1 MNSRLVFSL
10 RGNHTLIWFFQRP
23 TAATSNGTMTALTTG
38 IQTLPNCV
46 AADQMSFTTVTGGIQ
61 LTGSSQGC
69 TVSLNLANSAD
80 NLFGAD
86 VTRNCTASDI
96 TTLDAPVK
104 PVYFWF
110 ASPTANPPA
119 AALVF
124 CRPQLSLHNVTITVN
139 LANGNLINV
148 QPNADLTP
156 PDNLAANPPFN
167 GHALNGVEFNL
178 TGASAE
184 TILRGNATQLQL
196 PASMLQIMERGD
208 LATVLR
214 DPAQVANITT
224 NRYQLFLAL
233 SARSNYF
240 VSETNGVH
248 LLVSILEIQQRLW
261 MS

>member
-1 MNSRLVFSL
+1 M
-10 RGNHTLIWFFQRP
+10 
-23 TAATSNGTMTALTTG
+23 SNGTMTALTTG

-46 AADQMSFTTVTGGIQ
+46 APEQMSFTAVAGGTQ

-69 TVSLNLANSAD
+69 TVDMNFD
-80 NLFGAD
+80 NTAENIFGVD
-86 VTRNCTASDI
+86 VLRNCTAADI
-96 TTLDAPVK
+96 AALDATTK

-110 ASPTANPPA
+110 ASPKSSPPVA
-119 AALVF
+119 SLVF

-156 PDNLAANPPFN
+156 PGNLAENAPFN
-167 GHALNGVEFNL
+167 GQAFNGVEFNI

-184 TILRGNATQLQL
+184 TLLRANATQLQL
-196 PASMLQIMERGD
+196 PASILQMMERGD
-208 LATVLR
+208 LATVLG
-214 DPAQVANITT
+214 DPAQAVNVTS

-240 VSETNGVH
+240 ISEPSGAQ
-248 LLVSILEIQQRLW
+248 LLVAIIEIQQRLW
-261 MS
+261 LT